1 MEKTMEKPYK
11 NTSDITLGMLLN
23 HPYFRTLDKKD
34 LANIINNLDMLNI
47 YELLEG
53 DRSLDK
59 AENLINKTWKMET
72 TKSERKIIGYKL
84 IKPEY
89 KNAINNILK
98 MPMFEIGI
106 LTVDGDKICISDL
119 KEAGVLD
126 LWFEKVYEEEFKRGD
141 KVILLD
147 LSFINDNNNFT
158 NGEIYTLGGI
168 FFKDEDPRFYVEKNN
183 HGHED
188 GHCNAVFRKATP
200 EEIEKASTIEI
211 GDCKVIFLPNS
222 ILIKTEYY
230 DFYEIKTLVKLMKRG
245 QIKSLNVGCNGQY
258 KVDLELLTKI
268 LDKLEK

>member
-1 MEKTMEKPYK
+1 MEKPYK
-11 NTSDITLGMLLN
+11 NTSDITLTMLLN
-23 HPYFRTLDKKD
+23 HSYFRSLDIKD
-34 LANIINNLDMLNI
+34 LANIISNSDRYNI
-47 YELLEG
+47 YNLLEG
-53 DRSLDK
+53 QYSLDK

-147 LSFINDNNNFT
+147 LNFINNNNNFT

-188 GHCNAVFRKATP
+188 GHCDAVFRKATP